1 MKNAM
6 QLKAI
11 MKNIAKDKNISAQ
24 LVLQNYMMER
34 LLERVSL
41 SEYKDKFIIKGG
53 FLIASL
59 VGLDTRATMDID
71 ATVKGYPVEESTVR
85 EMFKKICDIQI
96 EDDITFSFVNIEEIR
111 EGDKY
116 KGYRVSIT
124 ADYPPMSV
132 PLKLDITAGD
142 VITPREIN
150 YKYKMMLED
159 KYIPLLAYNVETI
172 LAEKIETI
180 ISRSDQNTRPR
191 DYYDVYIIWKLKR
204 DEIDFSKLNKALVA
218 TANKRGSQGLLDQYR
233 SIMDVVKSSEIMQ
246 SFWNKYQKS
255 YTYAKDIAFKDTCEA
270 VVEIMSSLNI

>member
-11 MKNIAKDKNISAQ
+11 MKNISKEKNVSAQ

-34 LLERVSL
+34 LLERISL
-41 SEYKDKFIIKGG
+41 SEFKNKFVIKGG
-53 FLIASL
+53 FLIASM

-96 EDDITFSFVNIEEIR
+96 DDDITFSFVNIEEIR

-116 KGYRVSIT
+116 TGYRVSIT

-159 KYIPLLAYNVETI
+159 KYIPVLAYNIETI

-180 ISRSDQNTRPR
+180 VSRADQNTRPR
-191 DYYDVYIIWKLKR
+191 DYYDVYILWKLKR
-204 DEIDFSKLNKALVA
+204 DEIDFKKLDKALEA
-218 TANKRGSQGLLDQYR
+218 TSKKRGTQGILGEYR
-233 SIMDVVKSSEIMQ
+233 SIMEVVKNSEIMQ
-246 SFWNKYQKS
+246 NYWKKYQNS
-255 YTYAKDIAFKDTCEA
+255 NFYANDIAFEDTCET
-270 VVEIMSSLNI
+270 VVEIMSCLNI

>member
-85 EMFKKICDIQI
+85 EMFKKVCDIQI

-233 SIMDVVKSSEIMQ
+233 SIMDVVKSSETMQ

-255 YTYAKDIAFKDTCEA
+255 YTYAKDIAFKDTCET

>member
-233 SIMDVVKSSEIMQ
+233 SIMDVVKSSETMQ

>member
-233 SIMDVVKSSEIMQ
+233 SIMDVVKSSETMQ

-255 YTYAKDIAFKDTCEA
+255 YTYAKDIAFKDTCET